1 MFKFFLTSL
10 LLLRSPDEERMNSKV
25 EAIVVIL
32 TAVSV
37 IIIVFDI
44 IFDPTGAILT
54 FIYAFDFGIV
64 VILAIDFYFRAKES
78 SNKRRFILT
87 HCYEIPALIPL
98 VFFGLIESNH
108 VYDFALRSLRLV
120 RLFRLIILF
129 SRSARIVES
138 TNNKVLYTIL
148 LSSMAVTIGALALY
162 FQESNVEGTKI
173 TSLGDAFWWAIVTVT
188 TVGYGDIYPVTAGG
202 RIIGSFLMITGI
214 AILGVLISTLG
225 AGLVESRMKKITIE
239 DTRKIAIKERIDNLE
254 EMDEDEIKSLTVS
267 INSLHKDLRKGD
279 SRIYSIVMFKMQ
291 SRQLRRF
298 FIL

>member
-1 MFKFFLTSL
+1 
-10 LLLRSPDEERMNSKV
+10 MNPKI

-44 IFDPTGAILT
+44 LFDPTGAVLT
-54 FIYAFDFGIV
+54 FIYVFDLGVV

-108 VYDFALRSLRLV
+108 VYDVALRSLRLV

-138 TNNKVLYTIL
+138 TNNRVLYTIL
-148 LSSMAVTIGALALY
+148 LSSTAVTIGALALY
-162 FQESNVEGTKI
+162 FQN
-173 TSLGDAFWWAIVTVT
+173 
-188 TVGYGDIYPVTAGG
+188 
-202 RIIGSFLMITGI
+202 R
-214 AILGVLISTLG
+214 VLR
-225 AGLVESRMKKITIE
+225 EQR
-239 DTRKIAIKERIDNLE
+239 
-254 EMDEDEIKSLTVS
+254 
-267 INSLHKDLRKGD
+267 
-279 SRIYSIVMFKMQ
+279 
-291 SRQLRRF
+291 
-298 FIL
+298 

>member
-1 MFKFFLTSL
+1 
-10 LLLRSPDEERMNSKV
+10 MNSKV
-25 EAIVVIL
+25 EAVVVIL

-44 IFDPTGAILT
+44 IFDPSGTVLT
-54 FIYAFDFGIV
+54 FIYAFDLGVV

-138 TNNKVLYTIL
+138 TNNRVLYTIL

-173 TSLGDAFWWAIVTVT
+173 TSLGDAFWWAVVTVT
-188 TVGYGDIYPVTAGG
+188 TVGYGDVYPVTAGG

-254 EMDEDEIKSLTVS
+254 EMDEDEIKSLTIS
-267 INSLHKDLRKGD
+267 INALHKDLRKGD
-279 SRIYSIVMFKMQ
+279 SRIYSMMCSKCNHANLGGSSYCNMCAHSLI
-291 SRQLRRF
+291 
-298 FIL
+298 

>member
-1 MFKFFLTSL
+1 MD
-10 LLLRSPDEERMNSKV
+10 PKV

-54 FIYAFDFGIV
+54 FIYAFDLGVV

-78 SNKRRFILT
+78 PNKRRFILT

-108 VYDFALRSLRLV
+108 VYDVALRSLRLV

-138 TNNKVLYTIL
+138 TNNRGTVYNSPFFDGSHNWSPGIVL
-148 LSSMAVTIGALALY
+148 S
-162 FQESNVEGTKI
+162 
-173 TSLGDAFWWAIVTVT
+173 
-188 TVGYGDIYPVTAGG
+188 
-202 RIIGSFLMITGI
+202 RIECRGN
-214 AILGVLISTLG
+214 
-225 AGLVESRMKKITIE
+225 K
-239 DTRKIAIKERIDNLE
+239 DNL
-254 EMDEDEIKSLTVS
+254 IRRCFLVG
-267 INSLHKDLRKGD
+267 NSDRYNRRLWRYLSGHCRGTHNWFFSDDFGD
-279 SRIYSIVMFKMQ
+279 CHY
-291 SRQLRRF
+291 
-298 FIL
+298 

>member
-1 MFKFFLTSL
+1 MLTSL
-10 LLLRSPDEERMNSKV
+10 LLLRSTDEERMNSKV
-25 EAIVVIL
+25 EAVVVIL

-54 FIYAFDFGIV
+54 FIYAFDLGVV

-78 SNKRRFILT
+78 ANKRRFILT

-138 TNNKVLYTIL
+138 TNNRVLYTIL

-162 FQESNVEGTKI
+162 FEESNVEGTKI

-188 TVGYGDIYPVTAGG
+188 TVGYGDVYPVTAEG
-202 RIIGSFLMITGI
+202 RIIGSLLMISGI
-214 AILGVLISTLG
+214 AIFGGTYF
-225 AGLVESRMKKITIE
+225 
-239 DTRKIAIKERIDNLE
+239 
-254 EMDEDEIKSLTVS
+254 
-267 INSLHKDLRKGD
+267 
-279 SRIYSIVMFKMQ
+279 YSGG
-291 SRQLRRF
+291 RLD
-298 FIL
+298 